1 VAVESNVRIVST
13 PIAPAADPARLPV
26 RPPRAL
32 DPRVLEAVLPG
43 PGRDKLA
50 NGPVLAVTTG
60 QQPGLFTGPLYT
72 VYKALTAIA
81 LARRLERER
90 ATPVVPVFWVA
101 GDDHDFAEG
110 NHTWVLDPQAEPV
123 EIRLRERA
131 PDAPLTPLFR
141 ERGGPE
147 ITTALERL
155 RSATPETEFKSA
167 VLEWLSTAYRPD
179 ATLADA
185 FAAALHAVLGARG
198 LAVFAFHARPAK
210 LAAARVILAGLST
223 TLDDGYTPVL
233 VEASLGRDRLR
244 AEGDGFVTRRSGERF
259 ARAALE
265 RIAETDPE
273 RLSPNVLLRPV
284 VEAALL
290 PTIAY
295 AGGPTELEYLPRA
308 APLYATSPG
317 IDRQEPVPRW
327 SGMIVEPKVER
338 LLERYGLKL
347 EDLNGRSG
355 DLESRLVRDAIPAD
369 VAARVTQLRATL
381 AEQYDRLG
389 EAIARIDSTLARPVQ
404 TARNN
409 ALVATQEIE
418 KKLLASLKRD
428 NETVLRQAAR
438 ARATLFPTGEPQERV
453 FTLASLLIRYGPGLL
468 DAVDREV
475 AHWSGVS

>member
-1 VAVESNVRIVST
+1 MTAEGNVRIVTT
-13 PIAPAADPARLPV
+13 PIAPPADAARLPA
-26 RPPRAL
+26 RAPQAL

-43 PGRDKLA
+43 PGRDKLTH
-50 NGPVLAVTTG
+50 GPVLAVTTG

-72 VYKALTAIA
+72 IYKALTAIA
-81 LARRLERER
+81 LAQRLERAR
-90 ATPVVPVFWVA
+90 HTPVVPVFWVA

-110 NHTWVLDPQAEPV
+110 NHAWVLDTQGEPL

-131 PDAPLTPLFR
+131 PGAPLTPLFR

-147 ITTALERL
+147 ISAALERL
-155 RSATPETEFKSA
+155 RSATPETEFKPQ
-167 VLEWLSTAYRPD
+167 VLGWLGDAYRPD
-179 ATLADA
+179 TTLADA
-185 FAAALHAVLGARG
+185 FAAALQTLLGARG

-210 LAAARVILAGLST
+210 LAAARVILAALST

-244 AEGDGFVTRRSGERF
+244 ADGDAFVTRRSGERF
-259 ARAALE
+259 TRDALE
-265 RIAETDPE
+265 RLAQTEPE

-327 SGMIVEPKVER
+327 SGMIVEPKVQR
-338 LLERYGLKL
+338 LLERQHLKL
-347 EDLNGRSG
+347 EDLNGRPG
-355 DLESRLVRDAIPAD
+355 DLESRLMRDSIPPE
-369 VAARVTQLRATL
+369 VAAGVAELRRGLT
-381 AEQYDRLG
+381 EQYDRLG
-389 EAIARIDSTLARPVQ
+389 EAIARIDPTLARPVQ

-418 KKLLASLKRD
+418 KKLVASLKRD

-438 ARATLFPTGEPQERV
+438 ARATLFPGGEPQERV
-453 FTLASLLIRYGPGLL
+453 FTLASLLIRYGPELL
-468 DAVDREV
+468 AMVEREV
-475 AHWSGVS
+475 ALWSEAS